1 MLDKIKAWQADQL
14 QKGEARLERLNARA
28 AELDAAIAED
38 RAVRAAEAPP
48 RPEKVPSQPRAHRGR
63 FKGESGTLAFS
74 RGVLRYSGTGKN
86 GSAYLD
92 EVREVRV
99 EDGSEFRRRATL
111 GRTGGGAVV
120 GGLLFGP
127 VGLFAGMG
135 LGAVAAKESGGEKFL
150 TVETE
155 SAAFAVEV
163 PRKQISEAQAF
174 AADRRSAAKACASE

>member
-1 MLDKIKAWQADQL
+1 MLNRLNAWRADQL
-14 QKGEARLERLNARA
+14 QKGEARLERLNARS
-28 AELDAAIAED
+28 AELDTAIAER
-38 RAVRAAEAPP
+38 RAERAAEAPP
-48 RPEKVPSQPRAHRGR
+48 AAERAPRGPRPPRGR

-74 RGVLRYSGTGKN
+74 RGVLRYTGSGKN

-111 GRTGGGAVV
+111 GRTGGGAIV

-127 VGLFAGMG
+127 VGLLAGMG

-163 PRKQISEAQAF
+163 PRKQIAEAQSF
-174 AADRRSAAKACASE
+174 AAELRSASKVAAR

>member
-1 MLDKIKAWQADQL
+1 MLDKLKAWQADQL
-14 QKGEARLERLNARA
+14 QKGEARLDRLNARS
-28 AELDAAIAED
+28 AELDAAIAENHAE
-38 RAVRAAEAPP
+38 RVRTAPPAAERAPRGP
-48 RPEKVPSQPRAHRGR
+48 RSPRGT

-74 RGVLRYSGTGKN
+74 GGGLRYTGSGKN
-86 GSAYLD
+86 GSACLD

-99 EDGSEFRRRATL
+99 EDGAEFNRRATL
-111 GRTGGGAVV
+111 GRTGGGAIV

-135 LGAVAAKESGGEKFL
+135 LGAVAAKESGGEKYL

-163 PRKQISEAQAF
+163 PRKQIPEAHAF
-174 AADRRSAAKACASE
+174 AADLRNAAKEVAA

>member
-28 AELDAAIAED
+28 AELDAAAAES
-38 RAVRAAEAPP
+38 RAVRAAEAPS
-48 RPEKVPSQPRAHRGR
+48 RPEKTPTQPRPQRGK
-63 FKGESGTLAFS
+63 FKGERGTLAFS
-74 RGVLRYSGTGKN
+74 RGVLRYTGTGKN
-86 GSAYLD
+86 GSAHLD
-92 EVREVRV
+92 ELREVRI

-127 VGLFAGMG
+127 VGLLAGMG

-155 SAAFAVEV
+155 TAAFAVEV
-163 PRKQISEAQAF
+163 PRRQISEAQEIGRAHV
-174 AADRRSAAKACASE
+174 

>member
-1 MLDKIKAWQADQL
+1 MLDRLKAWQADQL

-48 RPEKVPSQPRAHRGR
+48 RAEKVPSQPRAHRGR

-74 RGVLRYSGTGKN
+74 RGVLRYSGSGKN
-86 GSAYLD
+86 GSAPLG

-111 GRTGGGAVV
+111 GRTGGGAIV

-127 VGLFAGMG
+127 VGLLAGMG
-135 LGAVAAKESGGEKFL
+135 LGAVAAKESGGEKYL

-163 PRKQISEAQAF
+163 PRKQISEAQDF
-174 AADRRSAAKACASE
+174 AAALRNAAKASQ

>member
-1 MLDKIKAWQADQL
+1 MLF
-14 QKGEARLERLNARA
+14 R
-28 AELDAAIAED
+28 
-38 RAVRAAEAPP
+38 
-48 RPEKVPSQPRAHRGR
+48 S
-63 FKGESGTLAFS
+63 
-74 RGVLRYSGTGKN
+74 
-86 GSAYLD
+86 
-92 EVREVRV
+92 REVRI

-127 VGLFAGMG
+127 VGLLAGMG

-163 PRKQISEAQAF
+163 PRKQISEAQDF
-174 AADRRSAAKACASE
+174 AAALRTAAKEAKAAEAR